1 MEKPDKEAMLIRKAD
16 GEEVIF
22 DPHRLATSLERAGA
36 TPSLRQAIVAEVVSG
51 LYPHISTKEIYERAF
66 RMLRLHSRPTAAR
79 YKLKRAIMELGPTGF
94 PFEKFIAEVLNRRGF
109 ITETGVIVEGHCVS
123 HEVDVVANRD
133 SVHLYIEC
141 KYHSS
146 LSRNSDVKTALYVQ
160 ARFLDIKKAME
171 STHPASNRKYVGG
184 IYTNTRF
191 TSEALRYGECAG
203 LRMVGWDY
211 PLGSSLKDQVEQSGL
226 YPVTCLT
233 TLNKKEK
240 QLLLSKNV
248 VLCRRIYNQPEL
260 LQALGMSN
268 KKLREVREEI
278 EGLCGEI
285 RPDHTAGTGA
295 DH

>member
-1 MEKPDKEAMLIRKAD
+1 MENTNAQEMVITKTD
-16 GEEVIF
+16 GREVIF
-22 DPHRLATSLERAGA
+22 DSHRLEASLERAGA
-36 TPSLRQAIVAEVVSG
+36 TPSLRQAIVAEVISG
-51 LYPHISTKEIYERAF
+51 LYPRISTKEIYDRAF
-66 RMLRLHSRPTAAR
+66 RILRANSRPTAAR

-94 PFEKFIAEVLNRRGF
+94 PFEKFVAEVLKRQGF
-109 ITETGVIVEGHCVS
+109 STETGIITEGYCVS
-123 HEVDVVANRD
+123 HEVDVVAHREN
-133 SVHLYIEC
+133 VHLYIEC
-141 KYHSS
+141 KYHST
-146 LSRNSDVKTALYVQ
+146 LTRTSDVKTALYVHS
-160 ARFLDIKKAME
+160 RFLDIKKAME
-171 STHPASNRKYVGG
+171 AAHADSDRTYEGG

-191 TSEALRYGECAG
+191 TSDALRYGVCAG

-211 PLGSSLKDQVEQSGL
+211 PIGDSLKDQVERSGL